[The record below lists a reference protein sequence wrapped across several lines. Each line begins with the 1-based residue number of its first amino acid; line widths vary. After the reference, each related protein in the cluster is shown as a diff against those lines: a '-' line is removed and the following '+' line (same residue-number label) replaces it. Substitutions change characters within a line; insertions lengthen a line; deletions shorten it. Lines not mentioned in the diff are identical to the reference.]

1 MDGKVGDKEK
11 ELIQLHADRQRIERK
26 VADQATTIQG
36 LQVRYACILHIFTLV
51 LCVLCMLYT
60 HQVHAFCHL
69 YQSVNVCLTHAHAW
83 HMFVWE
89 SEADVLQVLVKHIHY
104 VCLCL

>member
-26 VADQATTIQG
+26 VADQATRIQG

-69 YQSVNVCLTHAHAW
+69 LSVSECVFYACPCLA
-83 HMFVWE
+83 
-89 SEADVLQVLVKHIHY
+89 Y
-104 VCLCL
+104 VCVGE